1 MMNTTSLESLVSQAK
16 ELNTKTGLASVQ
28 NFNSKSLEIS
38 KVTRV
43 LIQSPGSKWEAIRH
57 ISLDKIYIPKSAKD
71 ETINKARG
79 KKGLKRGH
87 IGKLKISLVE
97 NGIDYNKPLM
107 IVARKHQIVD
117 GHVYDYELIAGY
129 HRYTALSESQI
140 DSWLFDEYSFGYDG
154 YSESYAKKILQI
166 RENDHS
172 PELPNQED
180 DLVNLIG
187 EMIDSKD
194 IDNTEDSISEFL
206 DEHCTHMH
214 HMTKGKII
222 RRAVSANG
230 SYVDVMT
237 WSITE
242 VKDFT
247 DTKTNYT
254 VAGNKD
260 DKRDKYGWS
269 VLEGYE
275 YEYLTNALRKF
286 KETDKESYYLCHT
299 KAPTDKETLNQKRNK
314 MIGAFFNLEEAIIK
328 AYKFYQKNKR
338 WPWAIE
344 GFLPQD
350 KKNAENTDNVLSLK
364 EVNKKIEQEKK
375 KLNIFN

>member
-16 ELNTKTGLASVQ
+16 ELNTRTGLATVQ
-28 NFNSKSLEIS
+28 NFNSKSLDKS
-38 KVTRV
+38 KVTRA
-43 LIQSPGSKWEAIRH
+43 LIQSPGSKWEGIRLLD
-57 ISLDKIYIPKSAKD
+57 LDKVYVPKSAKN
-71 ETINKARG
+71 ETLNKARG
-79 KKGLKRGH
+79 KKGLNRGH
-87 IGKLKISLVE
+87 ISKLKISLVE
-97 NGIDYNKPLM
+97 NGIDYTKPLM
-107 IVARKHQIVD
+107 IVVRKHQVID
-117 GHVYDYELIAGY
+117 GHVYDYELVAGY
-129 HRYTALSESQI
+129 HRYTALVESNI
-140 DSWLFDEYSFGYDG
+140 DSWLFDEYSFGYGD
-154 YSESYAKKILQI
+154 YSESYSKKILQI

-194 IDNTEDSISEFL
+194 ILNTEDDIRNFL

-230 SYVDVMT
+230 SYQDVMT

-247 DTKTNYT
+247 TSKTNYA

-260 DKRDKYGWS
+260 DNRDMYGWS

-275 YEYLTNALRKF
+275 YEYLTNALRRF
-286 KETDKESYYLCHT
+286 KETDKESYFICHT

-314 MIGAFFNLEEAIIK
+314 MIGAFENLEECMIK
-328 AYKFYQKNKR
+328 AYKFYQKNER

-350 KKNAENTDNVLSLK
+350 KKNAENTDEVISLK
-364 EVNKKIEQEKK
+364 EITNKIKKEQK